1 MFDVH
6 KIEYFRKTNCK
17 LMFRIVTII
26 ISLLFLKIA
35 AFSQCIEKKQIKYG
49 GDYGFV
55 NYIHLCPTYA
65 FAFGGDTSRKWNV
78 LNDPIDIKQAPSNAL
93 VFKKKVE
100 NAIKNYAGND
110 FYSNIKF
117 QSVDV
122 VYPERLKLFKSK
134 GRQGVTLKYYKANYF
149 YYYQFKP
156 DTIAAYLIGIAV
168 DKSGKI
174 LNPFVFPA
182 KKNYKPID
190 KDFTYCKLVQI
201 AKSKQKNIDPIESI
215 SLEFDTKSQRFLW
228 LITQAIVSSH
238 EGINSTN
245 QVTID
250 AANLSII
257 EVIKS
262 QVHIVF

>member
-1 MFDVH
+1 MLRV
-6 KIEYFRKTNCK
+6 T
-17 LMFRIVTII
+17 TII
-26 ISLLFLKIA
+26 ISLSFLKCV

-65 FAFGGDTSRKWNV
+65 FAFGGDTSKKWNV

-93 VFKKKVE
+93 IFKKKVE
-100 NAIKNYAGND
+100 LAIKNFSGND
-110 FYSNIKF
+110 FYSNLKF

-122 VYPERLKLFKSK
+122 VYPERLKLFRTE
-134 GRQGVTLKYYKANYF
+134 GRQGVTLKYYKAKYF

-156 DTIAAYLIGIAV
+156 DTSAAYLIGIAV
-168 DKSGKI
+168 DKNGKI
-174 LNPFVFPA
+174 LSPFVFPA
-182 KKNYKPID
+182 KKNYKSVD
-190 KDFTYCKLVQI
+190 KDFTYCKLIQI
-201 AKSKQKNIDPIESI
+201 AKSKQKDIDPIESI

-228 LITQAIVSSH
+228 LISQAVVKPH
-238 EGINSTN
+238 EGTNSIN